1 MKKKMLIIVILVSVL
16 SFFVIRASYALYRNV
31 VNPNGSI
38 ATATWNVTLNQ
49 DNEEKNLSIVA
60 GDENSTASYNVNI
73 TSTSEVDI
81 IYSIVVDNI
90 PAGVEVKLDDGE
102 YQTPSSDN
110 QIVFSDVSTINY
122 ASENKTKTHVLT
134 FKAESNT
141 EEVLDEEIDITV
153 VARQTLTN

>member
-31 VNPNGSI
+31 VNPNGNI

-49 DNEEKNLSIVA
+49 DDEEKNLSIVA
-60 GDENSTASYNVNI
+60 GDENSTASYNVNV

-90 PAGVEVKLDDGE
+90 PDGVEVKLDDGE
-102 YQTPSSDN
+102 YQTPSDN

-122 ASENKTKTHVLT
+122 TSENKTKTHVLT